1 MVKGIMTVAHVVS
14 TFNWLYPL
22 ITEGDVEDGIT
33 QAEMTSLVALTRAV
47 DTTRYILDADL
58 VWHDTRGR
66 IGNRLS
72 QLLRAMQEW
81 GIQVICVR
89 MICHEAV
96 RDWFSQHI
104 AVESKE
110 EKHQNTVL

>member
-1 MVKGIMTVAHVVS
+1 VAHVVS

-47 DTTRYILDADL
+47 DTT
-58 VWHDTRGR
+58 

-81 GIQVICVR
+81 RIQVICVR